1 MKTKETQVYKKLEV
15 LEEEAKHRSYM
26 YVFVICL
33 VTLCSIVLAN
43 ETKYKDIKDPCFR
56 SITDYNVNI
65 RRGVVHP
72 DEVIQFCSKHGRN
85 WRANLIGKEA
95 KKIPTHLR

>member
-1 MKTKETQVYKKLEV
+1 MKETQVYNKLEV
-15 LEEEAKHRSYM
+15 LEQETRHRSYM
-26 YVFVICL
+26 YVFIIVL

-72 DEVIQFCSKHGRN
+72 DEVIQFCSKHGEN
-85 WRANLIGKEA
+85 WKNHLIGEEEN
-95 KKIPTHLR
+95 KIPSHLR

>member
-1 MKTKETQVYKKLEV
+1 
-15 LEEEAKHRSYM
+15 
-26 YVFVICL
+26 
-33 VTLCSIVLAN
+33 
-43 ETKYKDIKDPCFR
+43 
-56 SITDYNVNI
+56 DYNVNI